1 MLNILITL
9 LQILGIIILSGV
21 IIFTSLIVIYA
32 LAYSIKIIIK
42 KLRGTKR
49 VGE

>member
-9 LQILGIIILSGV
+9 LQILEIIILSGV

-42 KLRGTKR
+42 KLR
-49 VGE
+49 E

>member
-42 KLRGTKR
+42 KLR
-49 VGE
+49 E